1 MATNEELEKRICAL
15 EAQAR
20 EDNSMV
26 FKKAPNIVNRLLV
39 AYERIEALEEG
50 FQRERE
56 NTMCDMDKLFEQ
68 LSDAHNVLCDA
79 LIQYGAVVDDAD
91 GDAYDIAI
99 NDARI
104 PQNDDDEDDLMD
116 NDNRDFLLSATGEEL
131 EAQDEPRNCTD
142 EDDEQSQGNDTL
154 QGDNV
159 SPETDT
165 VSVDALMGGMREA
178 LRDKILEFHSDYADH
193 EEWQA
198 DDCPKN
204 IHEYGNAT
212 EVEAFSTDVTNAI
225 EKIVSP
231 IIERLVRE
239 RDQAVKEIVRLVA
252 IVNKQNADLAQAHA
266 RELRAEA
273 ELEDVKL
280 GRERVIAERDAMQGC
295 MPWLRKMCNE
305 KNIGELSHL
314 QACGKQALAKLEEA
328 QKGGDE

>member
-159 SPETDT
+159 SPETDI
-165 VSVDALMGGMREA
+165 VDALMGELQDKFVTIIGNVN
-178 LRDKILEFHSDYADH
+178 RDEMGTVGAMLETVR
-193 EEWQA
+193 
-198 DDCPKN
+198 P
-204 IHEYGNAT
+204 T
-212 EVEAFSTDVTNAI
+212 I
-225 EKIVSP
+225 EK
-231 IIERLVRE
+231 LVRE
-239 RDQAVKEIVRLVA
+239 
-252 IVNKQNADLAQAHA
+252 NKNLKQISSTGYAN
-266 RELRAEA
+266 ELLDRAERAEA
-273 ELEDVKL
+273 RCEELKSHGRL
-280 GRERVIAERDAMQGC
+280 GMARARYEKAEAERDAMREAVEV
-295 MPWLRKMCNE
+295 LRKYISTMLFPSDVRFE
-305 KNIGELSHL
+305 AE
-314 QACGKQALAKLEEA
+314 QALAKYDEA
-328 QKGGDE
+328 QKGGNE